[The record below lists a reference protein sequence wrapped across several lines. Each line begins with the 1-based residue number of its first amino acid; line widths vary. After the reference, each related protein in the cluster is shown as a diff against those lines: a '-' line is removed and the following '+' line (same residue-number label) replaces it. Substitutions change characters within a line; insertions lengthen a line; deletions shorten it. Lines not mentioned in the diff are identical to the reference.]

1 MSEKIKIL
9 IVDDEPEARD
19 ILENLLLE
27 IDCVEIVAK
36 ANNVE
41 TGVEAI
47 LQFTPDIVLLDVQMP
62 KRNGFDLIHEI
73 RNINLK
79 PTIVF
84 VTAYNEYAIDAIK
97 HSAFDYLLKPVKLTD
112 LQKTI
117 LRYNKEKTQQET
129 SQQHIT
135 LLDEIKKNKLRF
147 NTRSGFVLID
157 INEIAYC
164 QAQGSY
170 TIICKRNKNSETIS
184 MNLAQIEELLDGE
197 QFFRIG
203 RSTIININHLSKVDR
218 KSRKCT
224 IELDNEEVE
233 LSISRKFVS
242 ELRLRI

>member
-1 MSEKIKIL
+1 MSEEIKIL

-27 IDCVEIVAK
+27 IDGVEIVAK

-41 TGVEAI
+41 AGVEAI

>member
-1 MSEKIKIL
+1 MLEKIKIL

-19 ILENLLLE
+19 ILENLLGE
-27 IDCVEIVAK
+27 IDGIEIVAK

-47 LQFTPDIVLLDVQMP
+47 IKYSPDIVLLDIQMP
-62 KRNGFDLIHEI
+62 KQNGFELIHEI
-73 RNINLK
+73 RDINLK

-112 LQKTI
+112 LQKTL

-129 SQQHIT
+129 TQQHLT
-135 LLDEIKKNKLRF
+135 LLDEIKKSKLRF
-147 NTRSGFVLID
+147 NTRSGFILID
-157 INEIAYC
+157 INEIVYC

-170 TIICKRNKNSETIS
+170 TLICKKNKNTELITTHLS
-184 MNLAQIEELLDGE
+184 QIEELLEGE

-203 RSTIININHLSKVDR
+203 RSTIINLNHLTKVDH
-218 KSRKCT
+218 KQRKCT
-224 IELDNEEVE
+224 IELGSDEVE
-233 LSISRKFVS
+233 LSISRKYFG
-242 ELRLRI
+242 ELEEKM

>member
-1 MSEKIKIL
+1 MSEEIKIL

-27 IDCVEIVAK
+27 IDGVEIVAK

-41 TGVEAI
+41 AGVEAI

-147 NTRSGFVLID
+147 NTRSGFILID

-164 QAQGSY
+164 CAEGSY
-170 TIICKRNKNSETIS
+170 TLICKKNKNTELITTHLS
-184 MNLAQIEELLDGE
+184 QIEELLVGGH
-197 QFFRIG
+197 FFRIG
-203 RSTIININHLSKVDR
+203 RSTIINLNNLSKIDS

-224 IELDNEEVE
+224 IEFGSEEVI
-233 LSISRKFVS
+233 LSISRKYVS
-242 ELRLRI
+242 ELKRMI